1 MINVALALASLV
13 LILPVDVPKPKVDIL
28 ASLCCISPIAEALAS
43 AAAEDLLLATDRYL
57 LTLNA
62 KTLTKI
68 TRIATTSNISVKE
81 KPALELI
88 EQDYKIIINCF
99 GLEETRE

>member
-1 MINVALALASLV
+1 LSNYIEQLKEKADIYAKSDLTDEEKS
-13 LILPVDVPKPKVDIL
+13 IL
-28 ASLCCISPIAEALAS
+28 
-43 AAAEDLLLATDRYL
+43 
-57 LTLNA
+57 
-62 KTLTKI
+62 
-68 TRIATTSNISVKE
+68 E